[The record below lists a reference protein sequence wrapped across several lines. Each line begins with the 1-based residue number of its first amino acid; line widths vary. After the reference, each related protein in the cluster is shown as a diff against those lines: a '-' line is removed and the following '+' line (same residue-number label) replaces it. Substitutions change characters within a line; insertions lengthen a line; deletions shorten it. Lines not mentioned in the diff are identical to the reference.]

1 LICRFLATIMATIEE
16 QIATVLDPTAA
27 SFRRRMAVADLI
39 RSDTPQAWQA
49 LEQVLSD
56 DDRYLRREV
65 VSSLCRLRDARA
77 ADALLTALQDQDDTI
92 RRDAI
97 EGLAKIADARAI
109 EPLQALA
116 AEGSYS
122 IREAARR
129 TLDEFQR
136 LGIGS
141 PMESTAAAEPATPEP
156 VPPEATADRSAPPEH
171 ALPPAALNESVP
183 PAPVAAEVVQT
194 EPPPSASVAP
204 EPIPSPPTRPQ
215 PTSPSEIK
223 PVEISLPER
232 FDWQRAVRMR
242 ILLGDQVAELA
253 PWYEQLTRQRQ
264 QLLAVEEQYQQAWM
278 ELGLVRADKE
288 DDLSRCE
295 ASLQAARN
303 ELARL
308 DQSATRVERERTLLM
323 AESRSVWNQFLNAFH
338 AERNEKTR
346 ESMVQ
351 TEENLRAL
359 REQIATVRQQVTRFE
374 QQYDQLAQ
382 PVKQSQSRY
391 EELTG
396 QRDGAAQQVG
406 ETDDRIDRC
415 FLDLLLSFPP
425 DERESRLRQCG
436 RLSRDPDFFD
446 ICSGPLM
453 RALNELRSVR
463 AKLETAEQQQRESVS
478 AAQHS
483 LEGLA
488 ETITAGFYVGNAPR
502 KTTIRLQGSLRVS
515 ESHGLF
521 EGYAGADGWA
531 AGTGSCEADYT
542 IEEIAWTPPD
552 DLPGAV
558 DRFADSWMESGQLA
572 ARHRHLAAMAEA
584 GERTVAEFIRFLRS
598 ELERDFEEARS

>member
-1 LICRFLATIMATIEE
+1 MATIEE

-77 ADALLTALQDQDDTI
+77 ADPLLKALQDQDDTV

-141 PMESTAAAEPATPEP
+141 PTESTAVAEPAAPEP
-156 VPPEATADRSAPPEH
+156 VPPEAPGAKSAPPEH
-171 ALPPAALNESVP
+171 APAPAALDEFVP
-183 PAPVAAEVVQT
+183 PAPIAAEVVPP

-204 EPIPSPPTRPQ
+204 EPVPAPPVRPQ
-215 PTSPSEIK
+215 PTSRPEINPVESEI
-223 PVEISLPER
+223 PDR
-232 FDWQRAVRMR
+232 FDWQRALRMR
-242 ILLGDQVAELA
+242 ILLGDQVAGLA
-253 PWYEQLTRQRQ
+253 PWYEQLARQRR
-264 QLLAVEEQYQQAWM
+264 QLVELEQQYQQAWM

-295 ASLQAARN
+295 ASLQAARH

-308 DQSATRVERERTLLM
+308 EQSATRVERERTLLM

-359 REQIATVRQQVTRFE
+359 RDQIAAVRQQVTGFE

-391 EELTG
+391 EQLTG
-396 QRDGAAQQVG
+396 QRDAAAQQVC

-415 FLDLLLSFPP
+415 FLDLLLSLPP
-425 DERESRLRQCG
+425 DERESRLQQCG
-436 RLSRDPDFFD
+436 RLSRDPDFFEL
-446 ICSGPLM
+446 CSGPLM
-453 RALNELRSVR
+453 RALNELRSVK
-463 AKLETAEQQQRESVS
+463 AKLQTAEQQQRQSVS

-488 ETITAGFYVGNAPR
+488 ETIAAGFHVGSAPR

-521 EGYAGADGWA
+521 EGYTGADGWA

-542 IEEIAWTPPD
+542 IEEIVWTPPA

-558 DRFADSWMESGQLA
+558 DRFTDSWMESGQLA

-584 GERTVAEFIRFLRS
+584 GERTIAEFIRFLRS
-598 ELERDFEEARS
+598 ELERDFQEARS